1 MNKIFSQYFTPS
13 DMEEMSVRVYRGYRA
28 VEHLFTVY
36 PLLGNFIPGADIRPY
51 LINISV
57 QYELTKLSNHGFS
70 YRIEKN
76 AARNCS
82 HVQILK
88 DNIRITAHYL
98 GSSTLRKS
106 ARHAKCREPLAALNE
121 DLFKTFG
128 NEEEIKVL
136 DSSYFHLYYQGLKM
150 PEIIMLAIPGT
161 EQKGIIGKP
170 LILPKIEL
178 GQEEEKTEEI
188 KETMEHILKEV
199 SKNEHQQ
206 PNKEA
211 NG

>member
-1 MNKIFSQYFTPS
+1 MNKIFSQHFKQS
-13 DMEEMSVRVYRGYRA
+13 DIEEMSGRVYRGYRA

-36 PLLGNFIPGADIRPY
+36 PLLGSFIPGADIRPY

-57 QYELTKLSNHGFS
+57 QYELTKLSSHGFS
-70 YRIEKN
+70 YKIEKN

-82 HVQILK
+82 HVQLLK

-98 GSSTLRKS
+98 GSTTLRKA
-106 ARHAKCREPLAALNE
+106 ARHAICRQPLAELNQ
-121 DLFKTFG
+121 DLFKVFG

-136 DSSYFHLYYQGLKM
+136 DGSYFHLYYQGLKT
-150 PEIIMLAIPGT
+150 PEIIMLAIPDA
-161 EQKGIIGKP
+161 EQKGIIGEP

-178 GQEEEKTEEI
+178 GQEEEKIEEI
-188 KETMEHILKEV
+188 KETMEYILKEV